1 MNAESR
7 SLSGTVRVT
16 VGFIPLITC
25 LPIGSSHIC
34 VCVYIYIYIYIYVYV
49 YIFFFM
55 FAACSS
61 KQPMSSVSV
70 PHIAR
75 SYTPASSAG
84 KKTRRRRENDVPLFR
99 VHARRPVW
107 VASALQKCKRHCHER
122 FNTFQRVKLANEARE
137 FMLRHVTNEK
147 ERWHVLC
154 DAPFSWKNIYSL
166 MNFYLIY
173 LFQTNVL

>member
-1 MNAESR
+1 
-7 SLSGTVRVT
+7 
-16 VGFIPLITC
+16 
-25 LPIGSSHIC
+25 
-34 VCVYIYIYIYIYVYV
+34 
-49 YIFFFM
+49 M

-137 FMLRHVTNEK
+137 FMLSPRDERKGTLARSLRCSIFVEK
-147 ERWHVLC
+147 YLFTYETFTL
-154 DAPFSWKNIYSL
+154 FIYSGQTYC
-166 MNFYLIY
+166 NFSILYFF
-173 LFQTNVL
+173 LFFRFLFFFFKNRKEEERLTILFLFENLRL

>member
-1 MNAESR
+1 
-7 SLSGTVRVT
+7 
-16 VGFIPLITC
+16 
-25 LPIGSSHIC
+25 
-34 VCVYIYIYIYIYVYV
+34 
-49 YIFFFM
+49 M
-55 FAACSS
+55 FAVCSS

-75 SYTPASSAG
+75 SYTPASSAD

-166 MNFYLIY
+166 MNFYFIY
-173 LFQTNVL
+173 LFETNVLQFFTFALFLFFFFQKWEGRRKIDNFIFVASRD